1 LGLVEH
7 FLELHWRHI
16 PDRGMQPLVI
26 INLLNEVG
34 KPILDIGHGSI
45 FPEVDLL
52 GFQGFEKTLSRRV
65 VVGISFAGHAD
76 AEAMLMEDLHVV
88 ARCILNPPI
97 GVMNDSC
104 RGLALDQSHPEGLQ
118 AQGRVDSPGKRISHH
133 PAGKEIQQDGKIDKA
148 TQDTDVGQIGHPD
161 LIGSHDPQVG
171 HEVGIDPMGMAAVGG
186 ANPTAPGFFR

>member
-1 LGLVEH
+1 MVEH

-16 PDRGMQPLVI
+16 PDRGLQPLVI
-26 INLLNEVG
+26 INFLDEVG

-52 GFQGFEKTLSRRV
+52 GFQGFDETLSRRV
-65 VVGISFAGHAD
+65 VVGIPLAGHAD
-76 AEAMLMEDLHVV
+76 AETMLMEDLHVV
-88 ARCILNPPI
+88 ARCILNTPI

-104 RGLALDQSHPEGLQ
+104 RGLALDKGHPECLQ
-118 AQGRVDSPGKRISHH
+118 AQGCVDSLGKRISHH

-148 TQDTDVGQIGHPD
+148 TQDADVGQIGHPE
-161 LIGSHDPQVG
+161 LIGSRDQQVV
-171 HEVGIDPMGMAAVGG
+171 HEVGIDPMGMVAVGG